1 MKWQKFLGWVIYL
14 ATIGVAVV
22 GIHSFAITEHSGWPI
37 EDVRAAVVFM
47 AGLTT
52 AAGIIM
58 FVLGWHGRFVLGRTI
73 CPEEVV
79 VDSTGN
85 ITLVGSSWIWM
96 WQRLSCRI
104 YKMKGQTFS
113 LRIKPVTVAGGPKL
127 RELRYWVTISP
138 VVDGRLKDLLGS
150 QFPNWQREARR
161 MLYDMNEEL
170 CRNLGKFFNPLR
182 EEQQQEFFALV
193 SAWLAGKLS
202 PGLKCEKARF
212 GLFS

>member
-1 MKWQKFLGWVIYL
+1 MWWQKVLGWVVYL
-14 ATIGVAVV
+14 AVIGVMVV
-22 GIHSFAITEHSGWPI
+22 VINAFAIAGHPGWPT
-37 EDVRAAVVFM
+37 EDVWAAVVFM
-47 AGLTT
+47 TILSAIAGVV
-52 AAGIIM
+52 M
-58 FVLGWHGRFVLGRTI
+58 VVLGWHGRFVLGRTI

-85 ITLVGSSWIWM
+85 ITLVGSSWIWI
-96 WQRLSCRI
+96 WQRLSCHI

-113 LRIKPVTVAGGPKL
+113 LRLKPVTVAGGPKL

-150 QFPNWQREARR
+150 QFPDWQREAKR

-202 PGLKCEKARF
+202 PGLRCEKARF